1 MPARCP
7 PASVVVVRYTCAVIF
22 PLSFSA
28 VENLSAMGMKK
39 CREQTHTTE
48 SVVGRERKL
57 QENDK
62 KHRKQIK
69 NESWKE
75 NLCADTTS
83 HTQRKRRRHAEASAH
98 QQRER
103 EKVVQESSKDEKE
116 GKGGKQKKERRR
128 S

>member
-48 SVVGRERKL
+48 SVVGRER
-57 QENDK
+57 ENCK
-62 KHRKQIK
+62 KMIRNI
-69 NESWKE
+69 ESKSR
-75 NLCADTTS
+75 TS
-83 HTQRKRRRHAEASAH
+83 HGRKTSVLTPPATHRERDEDMQKQAH
-98 QQRER
+98 TNRER